1 MRLPRPLATTRDH
14 QPPGFPVPVA
24 WLPVLPGPPTRFTPA
39 PSVTVQQRP
48 APALPVPAPPLVR
61 TVSPRPKH
69 RYRGGTPT
77 PPSCY
82 MLEWHPTSKISP
94 MTFFSRKKPGQKI
107 PPPAW
112 TRPKISHPKIRPGDM
127 AFREQFR
134 GFSGEP

>member
-77 PPSCY
+77 PPL
-82 MLEWHPTSKISP
+82 MLYAWVAPDIKNFVYDIFSP
-94 MTFFSRKKPGQKI
+94 AKSLVKKDPPGWD
-107 PPPAW
+107 PG
-112 TRPKISHPKIRPGDM
+112 PKI
-127 AFREQFR
+127 FT
-134 GFSGEP
+134 